1 MSASSALQTGTL
13 TLAVDAPVHVLP
25 QIARFCERYPGIA
38 VRVETGNTD
47 ESLQRLFSYQ
57 ADLALLGRDVSDERL
72 LSLTLRNDPIVAFVS
87 LSHPWAGRES
97 IRLADLDAIY
107 LAAYAV
113 GQFTWGVLADRF
125 GPRIVV
131 FGGLLISALAALV
144 MGTFA
149 TLPIFATCM
158 VVQGLAQSTGWS
170 GLCKNIGSFFATHER
185 GRVLGLWSTCYAFG
199 GLVASPFAGWWAYSV
214 FGTWHAAFYFSAAVV
229 GGVALLFL
237 LLQRNRPEDV
247 GHPPVEP
254 QAASEAVRYAGF
266 RPEGGNGGNGGSL
279 QVLAKVVR
287 NRTVLCLG
295 LAYFLLKPARYAIL
309 LWGPVIV
316 YERMPA
322 LGKVGAAIVP
332 TAFEVAGLLG
342 PILIGFAS
350 DKLFGARRMPACV
363 ISLLALTVCLALF
376 VPAMTTGS
384 IPIVVG
390 LLFMMGLTLYG
401 PDSMI
406 CGSAAI
412 DFGTSEAAGT
422 ASGFVNG
429 CGSVGAILGGLLPG
443 YFDTYTVFIGFTIAA
458 LIATAVLLPHWNSR
472 PGGARESLRNIP
484 SLADFRPI
492 RS

>member
-1 MSASSALQTGTL
+1 MNQRPGTALPSSPVSSFQRWRLQIFAITW
-13 TLAVDAPVHVLP
+13 LAYAAFYFTRKAFSVAKL
-25 QIARFCERYPGIA
+25 GIA
-38 VRVETGNTD
+38 E
-47 ESLQRLFSYQ
+47 
-57 ADLALLGRDVSDERL
+57 
-72 LSLTLRNDPIVAFVS
+72 DPGFQLDKMAM
-87 LSHPWAGRES
+87 
-97 IRLADLDAIY
+97 ADLDAIY

-170 GLCKNIGSFFATHER
+170 GLCKNIGAFFATYER

-199 GLVASPFAGWWAYSV
+199 GLVATPFAGWCAYRL
-214 FGTWHAAFYFSAAVV
+214 THDWRMAFLSSAGVVLAVAV
-229 GGVALLFL
+229 LFFF
-237 LLQRNRPEDV
+237 LQRNRPQDV
-247 GHPPVEP
+247 GLPPVEAE
-254 QAASEAVRYAGF
+254 AAPPANAP
-266 RPEGGNGGNGGSL
+266 RPSHSGALLKALRNPH
-279 QVLAKVVR
+279 VL
-287 NRTVLCLG
+287 VLG
-295 LAYFLLKPARYAIL
+295 IAYFLLKPARYAIL